1 MINCGRELRYWPHIR
16 GRCINGILYYPSF
29 ALTLDLKKVDMFFTE
44 GTMINYN
51 GKLGL
56 LWSEGWLS
64 RSSTSVNLCVL
75 EDIGKQEWSE
85 HVYVLPALWE
95 DIVGSASLSFVGM
108 TQTNEIGMRSL
119 AYPPSPLYLF
129 YFNTERNTVVRVAIQ
144 GMDVS
149 EYDRVHI
156 FLDHLENVKLIASA
170 MKTRRRNLSGNDL
183 TTTRRN
189 TRSKTLEN
197 GRDNSLPFPVDLI
210 MEIFS
215 RLPVKSIATCRC
227 VSKTWSSVLRRQDF
241 TELFLSRSR
250 TLPKLL
256 LAYQKD
262 GDLFFFSAPQPQN
275 PDENSSPVV
284 ATYRMKLSFDAYFR
298 NGAFGINGLD
308 HGLVGLSG
316 RTHSVIC
323 NPSTG
328 QSLPF
333 TRAKTRSM
341 SLFGYDPIDKQVKVL
356 SMWGAKFSGLLN
368 VVAEEYQVLTLGT
381 ENPSWRT
388 IDCGCILSYYSQ
400 HVRQKC
406 INGVLYYL
414 STDMSTET
422 TVLVCFDVRSE
433 KFSFVKVKT
442 FVTEGTMINYDG
454 KLGFLRAGK
463 SVCAYRES
471 RIVNLWVLEDIE
483 KQEWSERTF
492 VLPALWEDVV
502 VSAILGF
509 VGMTRTNEIVM
520 RPLSILPIPLY
531 LFFFNTER
539 NTVVRIAIQG
549 MDVSEYDKVHIF
561 LDHVDNVELIVIL
574 TMVNYNGKLGFLLS
588 GESGYVYE
596 RSTSVN
602 LWVLEDTDKQEW
614 SERTFVLPALWEDI
628 VGSVRLGFV
637 GMTRTNE
644 IVMRPLGLP
653 GRPFHLIYFNI
664 ERNTVVRV
672 SIQGMDVSEYDHV
685 HIFLDHVE
693 NVKLL

>member
-1 MINCGRELRYWPHIR
+1 
-16 GRCINGILYYPSF
+16 
-29 ALTLDLKKVDMFFTE
+29 
-44 GTMINYN
+44 
-51 GKLGL
+51 
-56 LWSEGWLS
+56 
-64 RSSTSVNLCVL
+64 
-75 EDIGKQEWSE
+75 
-85 HVYVLPALWE
+85 
-95 DIVGSASLSFVGM
+95 
-108 TQTNEIGMRSL
+108 
-119 AYPPSPLYLF
+119 
-129 YFNTERNTVVRVAIQ
+129 
-144 GMDVS
+144 
-149 EYDRVHI
+149 
-156 FLDHLENVKLIASA
+156 

-197 GRDNSLPFPVDLI
+197 GRDNSLPFPVDLF

-406 INGVLYYL
+406 INGVLHYL

-442 FVTEGTMINYDG
+442 
-454 KLGFLRAGK
+454 
-463 SVCAYRES
+463 
-471 RIVNLWVLEDIE
+471 
-483 KQEWSERTF
+483 
-492 VLPALWEDVV
+492 
-502 VSAILGF
+502 
-509 VGMTRTNEIVM
+509 
-520 RPLSILPIPLY
+520 
-531 LFFFNTER
+531 
-539 NTVVRIAIQG
+539 
-549 MDVSEYDKVHIF
+549 
-561 LDHVDNVELIVIL
+561 VIL

-672 SIQGMDVSEYDHV
+672 SIRGMDVSEYDHV

>member
-1 MINCGRELRYWPHIR
+1 
-16 GRCINGILYYPSF
+16 
-29 ALTLDLKKVDMFFTE
+29 
-44 GTMINYN
+44 
-51 GKLGL
+51 
-56 LWSEGWLS
+56 
-64 RSSTSVNLCVL
+64 
-75 EDIGKQEWSE
+75 
-85 HVYVLPALWE
+85 
-95 DIVGSASLSFVGM
+95 
-108 TQTNEIGMRSL
+108 
-119 AYPPSPLYLF
+119 
-129 YFNTERNTVVRVAIQ
+129 
-144 GMDVS
+144 
-149 EYDRVHI
+149 
-156 FLDHLENVKLIASA
+156 
-170 MKTRRRNLSGNDL
+170 
-183 TTTRRN
+183 
-189 TRSKTLEN
+189 
-197 GRDNSLPFPVDLI
+197 
-210 MEIFS
+210 
-215 RLPVKSIATCRC
+215 
-227 VSKTWSSVLRRQDF
+227 
-241 TELFLSRSR
+241 
-250 TLPKLL
+250 
-256 LAYQKD
+256 
-262 GDLFFFSAPQPQN
+262 
-275 PDENSSPVV
+275 
-284 ATYRMKLSFDAYFR
+284 MKLSFDAYFR

-492 VLPALWEDVV
+492 VLPALWEDIVG
-502 VSAILGF
+502 SAILGF

-561 LDHVDNVELIVIL
+561 LDHVDNVELI
-574 TMVNYNGKLGFLLS
+574 
-588 GESGYVYE
+588 
-596 RSTSVN
+596 TSVN

-672 SIQGMDVSEYDHV
+672 SIRGMDVSEYDHV

>member
-1 MINCGRELRYWPHIR
+1 MIICGRGPHIR
-16 GRCINGILYYPSF
+16 GRCINGVFFI
-29 ALTLDLKKVDMFFTE
+29 KVDMFFTE

-64 RSSTSVNLCVL
+64 RSSTCVNLCVL

-85 HVYVLPALWE
+85 HVYVLSALWE

-108 TQTNEIGMRSL
+108 TQTNEIVMRSL

-129 YFNTERNTVVRVAIQ
+129 YFNSERNTVVRVAIQ

-197 GRDNSLPFPVDLI
+197 GRDNSLPFPVDLF

-215 RLPVKSIATCRC
+215 RLPVKSIAICRC

-275 PDENSSPVV
+275 PEENSSPVV

-341 SLFGYDPIDKQVKVL
+341 SLFGYDPIDKQ
-356 SMWGAKFSGLLN
+356 FSGLLN

-406 INGVLYYL
+406 INGVLHYL

-454 KLGFLRAGK
+454 KL
-463 SVCAYRES
+463 
-471 RIVNLWVLEDIE
+471 
-483 KQEWSERTF
+483 
-492 VLPALWEDVV
+492 
-502 VSAILGF
+502 
-509 VGMTRTNEIVM
+509 
-520 RPLSILPIPLY
+520 
-531 LFFFNTER
+531 
-539 NTVVRIAIQG
+539 
-549 MDVSEYDKVHIF
+549 VHIF
-561 LDHVDNVELIVIL
+561 LDHVDNVELIVNSVIL